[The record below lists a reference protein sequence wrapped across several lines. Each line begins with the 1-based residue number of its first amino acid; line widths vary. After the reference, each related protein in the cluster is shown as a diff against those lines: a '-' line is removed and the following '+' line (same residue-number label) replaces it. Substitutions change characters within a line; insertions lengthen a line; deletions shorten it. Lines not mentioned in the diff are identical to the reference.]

1 MAQARTGLL
10 RQPGKCAGKSRGIST
25 IRPELVFRESDQK
38 CCQNRNE
45 ISALGP
51 ELVFRELPG
60 KLVQWSRYPQP
71 LRRWLGWRRPPID
84 PVGDGVARVTTAPTG
99 LSLLPALGLASRL
112 PAGVLPV
119 AYSRVWPKP
128 PPADRTRSLPGIW
141 HGDASSSPPTGA
153 EFRSGCLGQFWRA
166 EVGKFSRA
174 PKFIDGGSVQ
184 SSGEMVSA
192 NARAMAF
199 MLRYSRA
206 RG

>member
-99 LSLLPALGLASRL
+99 LSLLPALGLAFRL

-174 PKFIDGGSVQ
+174 PKFCATICRFRPRLVRTS
-184 SSGEMVSA
+184 MAA
-192 NARAMAF
+192 NASSYCG
-199 MLRYSRA
+199 LRT
-206 RG
+206 